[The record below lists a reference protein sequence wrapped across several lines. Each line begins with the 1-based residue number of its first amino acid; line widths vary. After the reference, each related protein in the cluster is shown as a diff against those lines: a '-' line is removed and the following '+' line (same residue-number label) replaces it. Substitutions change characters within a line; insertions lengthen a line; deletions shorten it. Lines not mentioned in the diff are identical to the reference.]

1 MHTSDML
8 LMMEASGCDD
18 YCDSDDMNFF
28 DVMGERA
35 ATIQSTQH
43 LCQEGDFVDDL
54 FGLARVAQTARA
66 SLSHCGITSTERTL
80 TLILSKISASL
91 TRIEQSSI

>member
-1 MHTSDML
+1 
-8 LMMEASGCDD
+8 MMEASGCDD

-28 DVMGERA
+28 DVIGEGERA

-54 FGLARVAQTARA
+54 FGLARNAQTACA
-66 SLSHCGITSTERTL
+66 P
-80 TLILSKISASL
+80 
-91 TRIEQSSI
+91 